1 MLGGE
6 ERPEDSHK
14 EGSCQNEM
22 PLHVLFNG
30 AVDKSLQFDGG
41 HYDLFLRFLLGI
53 TLESNQD
60 LLGGLL
66 PQIKESSASLETTTK
81 YIKGILIFNQT
92 AICPHTYCTLETL
105 RLAGCSLRRDSC
117 RTLSSVLQSESSQ
130 LIELDLSSNPLKDSG
145 VELLSAG
152 LRHINCRLETLRL
165 ADCELTSTG
174 CQTLA
179 LVLQSDN
186 SHLKNLDLS
195 NNDLTDSGVKELCA
209 ALGHRSCKLELL
221 RLSGCLIS
229 QRGCDFIVSALTSN
243 PDSLLTEL
251 DLSYT
256 HPGDAGLQMLST
268 IPCGQ
273 MKVNAENS
281 SESMLKRGLKKYAC
295 ELTLDP
301 DTAHIRLLL
310 SEGNKKVMWESE
322 KQSYPDHPDRFDVW
336 PQVLSRQPLT
346 GRCYWECEWSGKWAD
361 MGVAYESINRKG
373 DWDDCGLGYNHKS
386 WCLKCENG
394 FLFWHNKIKTDIPAP
409 PSGISRVGVYLDREA
424 GSLSFYRVSS
434 DTLTHLHTFYT
445 TLTDEHLYAGVG
457 LWPGCTVSLC
467 QIT

>member
-1 MLGGE
+1 M
-6 ERPEDSHK
+6 
-14 EGSCQNEM
+14 
-22 PLHVLFNG
+22 HVL
-30 AVDKSLQFDGG
+30 
-41 HYDLFLRFLLGI
+41 
-53 TLESNQD
+53 
-60 LLGGLL
+60 
-66 PQIKESSASLETTTK
+66 
-81 YIKGILIFNQT
+81 
-92 AICPHTYCTLETL
+92 
-105 RLAGCSLRRDSC
+105 SC
-117 RTLSSVLQSESSQ
+117 
-130 LIELDLSSNPLKDSG
+130 
-145 VELLSAG
+145 
-152 LRHINCRLETLRL
+152 RL

-346 GRCYWECEWSGKWAD
+346 GRCYWEC
-361 MGVAYESINRKG
+361 
-373 DWDDCGLGYNHKS
+373 
-386 WCLKCENG
+386 
-394 FLFWHNKIKTDIPAP
+394 
-409 PSGISRVGVYLDREA
+409 ISRVGVYLDREA